1 MCLIV
6 RGILL
11 LIYLGFMAI
20 NRFATRFN
28 NFKFFCGFVIVAQV
42 TKVLAENI
50 YNSRSSSN
58 F

>member
-6 RGILL
+6 RGVLL
-11 LIYLGFMAI
+11 LMYLAFMVV

-42 TKVLAENI
+42 TKVLAENV
-50 YNSRSSSN
+50 YNSRAS
-58 F
+58 